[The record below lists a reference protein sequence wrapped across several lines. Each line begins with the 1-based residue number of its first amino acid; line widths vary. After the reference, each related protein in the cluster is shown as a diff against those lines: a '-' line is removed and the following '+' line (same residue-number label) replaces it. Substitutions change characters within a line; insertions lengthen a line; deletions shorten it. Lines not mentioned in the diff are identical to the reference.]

1 MTRRIGVFAVIA
13 AVVSIALFVA
23 NKMTK
28 GLVWAFLTQRADL
41 IFTGAIAVGCG
52 YVIVRALIDLALQ
65 MRAKHRPGGHHEARQ
80 VERARIAF
88 AVTGGIV
95 GLVGVWVYWR
105 AVLNATKATIS
116 FARHGT
122 DYELLSPKM
131 LGLALLAPFFFWMIG
146 RSLADLPLPQRIL
159 SVVLRIGFV
168 VLLALGLS
176 RLART
181 ATTQKVATVYLVD
194 VSESVPDAAIEDARI
209 EIAKGLKEKPDDAI
223 VRVITYAKR
232 PRVVAIADD
241 AKEAPKLERHD
252 LPPPN
257 AAAGATKP
265 DATKPRTGLGAATDI
280 ASAMQLA
287 YGLYPSGYLRRA
299 VIFSDGVQTDGD
311 ILAEANRARE
321 FGVKVFTV
329 PYHRP
334 VPGEVALR
342 DLRLPEKV
350 RVGEPFNL
358 HANIFSSRP
367 QKVRATLK
375 QGEAINGLDGIRD
388 IDLKPGDNDVT
399 FKSVVRVAGEV
410 TYALDLS
417 DIPEDRFK
425 ENNRFAVSVAVP
437 GRPSVLYAEGNTARA
452 SYLASALS
460 AQEFDVDVRAPRE
473 IPSSI
478 RELERYDFVILSD
491 TPAESVSLT
500 QQDAIESYVR
510 DLGGGFLFAGGEA
523 GFGLGGWYHTTI
535 ERILPVRM
543 DSEKKRDEPQVAMV
557 LVLDRSG
564 SMSGLPIEMA
574 KAAAKATADT
584 LSSDDLIEVVAFDS
598 SPTRVVRMTAAKH
611 RARIQNDIARI
622 QAGGGTEIF
631 SALDSAYQSL
641 TSTRARR
648 KHVILLTDGQAS
660 HNGIRDL
667 VQAMAAEGITVTS
680 VGLGSGIDE
689 ALLRMISDLGGGRLY
704 KVMDPQQLPRVFTR
718 ETEMVSRNAAVEE
731 YFQPKVV
738 GPADFLRGVD
748 MAQAPFLHG
757 YVATKMKPPPAQEI
771 LQSEVAE
778 PILARWHVGLG
789 WSLAWTSDVKNLWA
803 VEWLRWPGYGQFWGQ
818 LVREHMRQKKRQQYD
833 MACSIDP
840 ATGHVKASID
850 AIGGDDR
857 FQNGLDA
864 KLTVTG
870 PQPNGEVKKI
880 PMRQTA
886 PGRYE
891 SDFPLERFGS
901 FLLHASLE
909 KGVEDGKGGQKS
921 VQVAESFGHVTN
933 PYPRE
938 YLALAPDVVTLSR
951 TALVTGGRMDPA
963 AKDVFDPAGESI
975 KYHQDLWSRFI
986 GAALALYLIDLFIR
1000 RVRLFDRKKTAKASF
1015 PRNTASA

>member
-1 MTRRIGVFAVIA
+1 MTRARAIWGVIIA
-13 AVVSIALFVA
+13 ALVAAGWFAGQRFLNWLNAELYVTFLVALGCAFVVARTIVESVSSLRAGREVDRSRLAFGIAA
-23 NKMTK
+23 
-28 GLVWAFLTQRADL
+28 G
-41 IFTGAIAVGCG
+41 
-52 YVIVRALIDLALQ
+52 VI
-65 MRAKHRPGGHHEARQ
+65 
-80 VERARIAF
+80 
-88 AVTGGIV
+88 
-95 GLVGVWVYWR
+95 GLVGVWFYWKG
-105 AVLNATKATIS
+105 VLHPGAATLAWK
-116 FARHGT
+116 REGT
-122 DYELLSPKM
+122 DYELLAPKM
-131 LGLALLAPFFFWMIG
+131 LGLALLAPFFLWMIG
-146 RSLADLPLPQRIL
+146 RSLADLPWPQRIL
-159 SVVLRIGFV
+159 SAVLRVGFV

-181 ATTQKVATVYLVD
+181 ATTQKVCTVYLVD
-194 VSESVPDAAIEDARI
+194 VSESVPDLAIEDARA
-209 EIAKGLKEKPDDAI
+209 EIRKGLDGKPADAL
-223 VRVITYAKR
+223 VRVITFAKR
-232 PRVVAIADD
+232 PRVVPIADD
-241 AKEAPKLERHD
+241 AKEAPLLERHD
-252 LPPPN
+252 VPPTAGLPDPKN
-257 AAAGATKP
+257 AGK
-265 DATKPRTGLGAATDI
+265 DLGKRTGLGAATDL

-287 YGLYPSGYLRRA
+287 YGQYPSGHLRRA
-299 VIFSDGVQTDGD
+299 VILTDGVQTDGD
-311 ILAEANRARE
+311 LLAEANRARD
-321 FGVKVFTV
+321 FGVKIFTI

-342 DLRLPEKV
+342 DLRVPDKV

-375 QGEAINGLDGIRD
+375 QGEAINGLDGIRTL
-388 IDLKPGDNDVT
+388 DLKPGDNDVT

-437 GRPSVLYAEGNTARA
+437 GRPTVLYAEGNPARA

-460 AQEFDVDVRAPRE
+460 AQEFDVDIRSPRE

-491 TPAESVSLT
+491 APAEAVSLT

-523 GFGLGGWYHTTI
+523 GFGLGGWQHTTV

-543 DSEKKRDEPQVAMV
+543 DAEKRRDEPQVAMV

-574 KAAAKATADT
+574 KAAAKATADV
-584 LSSDDLIEVVAFDS
+584 LAADDLIEVIAFDS
-598 SPTRVVRMTAAKH
+598 APTRVVRMTPAKH
-611 RARIQNDIARI
+611 RARIQGDIARI

-631 SALDSAYQSL
+631 SALDAAYQTL
-641 TSTRARR
+641 TVTRARR
-648 KHVILLTDGQAS
+648 KHVILLTDGQAP

-667 VQAMAAEGITVTS
+667 MQAMVAEGITAS
-680 VGLGSGIDE
+680 VVALGGGIDE
-689 ALLRMISDLGGGRLY
+689 ALVHMIADGGGGRLY
-704 KVMDPQQLPRVFTR
+704 KVADPQSLPRVFTR

-738 GPADFLRGVD
+738 SPADFLRGID
-748 MAQAPFLHG
+748 MSSAPFLHG

-771 LQSEVAE
+771 LQSEVNE

-833 MACSIDP
+833 MRAEIDN

-870 PQPNGEVKKI
+870 PQPNGETRKM

-909 KGVEDGKGGQKS
+909 KGVDDGKGGQKS

-938 YLALAPDVVTLSR
+938 YLALAPDLVTLSR
-951 TALVTGGRMDPA
+951 TAFITGGRMDPD
-963 AKDVFDPAGESI
+963 AKTIFDPAGETI
-975 KYHQDLWSRFI
+975 RYHQDLWSRFI
-986 GAALALYLIDLFIR
+986 GLALGLYLLDLLIR
-1000 RVRLFDRKKTAKASF
+1000 RVRIFDRKKTAKPTTKLPSRPA
-1015 PRNTASA
+1015 RA

>member
-1 MTRRIGVFAVIA
+1 MTPRRLGVLGVVA
-13 AVVSIALFVA
+13 AVVAIAVFVS
-23 NKMTK
+23 NRLTK
-28 GLVWAFLTQRADL
+28 GAVWAFLTQRTDL
-41 IFTGAIAVGCG
+41 VLTGAIAAGCA
-52 YVIVRALIDLALQ
+52 YVILRSLLDLGLQ
-65 MRAKHRPGGHHEARQ
+65 LRAKRE
-80 VERARIAF
+80 VETARISF
-88 AVTGGIV
+88 AVTGGVV

-105 AVLNATKATIS
+105 AVLSASKTTLT
-116 FARHGT
+116 FARHGI

-131 LGLALLAPFFFWMIG
+131 LGLALLTPFFFWMIG

-159 SVVLRIGFV
+159 SVVLRIAFV
-168 VLLALGLS
+168 ALLALGLA

-194 VSESVPDAAIEDARI
+194 VSESVPDAAVEDARA
-209 EIAKGLKEKPDDAI
+209 EITKGLKEKPDDAI
-223 VRVITYAKR
+223 VRVITFAKR

-241 AKEAPKLERHD
+241 AKEAPQLERHD
-252 LPPPN
+252 LPPSKDGVP
-257 AAAGATKP
+257 TKG
-265 DATKPRTGLGAATDI
+265 RSGLGAATDI

-287 YGLYPSGYLRRA
+287 YGLFPSGYLRRA

-321 FGVKVFTV
+321 FGVKVFTI

-342 DLRLPEKV
+342 ELRLPEKV

-388 IDLKPGDNDVT
+388 VELKPGDNDVT

-437 GRPSVLYAEGNTARA
+437 GRPSVLYVEGNTTRA
-452 SYLASALS
+452 SYLASALN
-460 AQEFDVDVRAPRE
+460 AQEFDVDVRSPRE

-491 TPAESVSLT
+491 APAEAVSLT

-564 SMSGLPIEMA
+564 SMSGLPMEMA

-584 LSSDDLIEVVAFDS
+584 LSSDDLIEVIAFDS
-598 SPTRVVRMTAAKH
+598 APTRVVRMTAAKH

-631 SALDSAYQSL
+631 SALDAAYQSL

-689 ALLRMISDLGGGRLY
+689 GLLRMISDLGGGRLY

-738 GPADFLRGVD
+738 SPADFLRGVD
-748 MAQAPFLHG
+748 MAAAPFLHG

-833 MACSIDP
+833 MVASIDP
-840 ATGHVKASID
+840 ATGHVRASID
-850 AIGGDDR
+850 AVGGDDR

-870 PQPNGEVKKI
+870 PQPNGETRKVAMK
-880 PMRQTA
+880 QVA

-909 KGVEDGKGGQKS
+909 KGIDDGKGGQKN

-938 YLALAPDVVTLSR
+938 YLALAPDIVTLSR

-963 AKDVFDPAGESI
+963 PKTIFDPAGESI
-975 KYHQDLWSRFI
+975 RYHQDLWSRFI
-986 GAALALYLIDLFIR
+986 GAALAVYLIDLLIR
-1000 RVRLFDRKKTAKASF
+1000 RVRIFDRKKTAKASI
-1015 PRNTASA
+1015 PNGAARV

>member
-1 MTRRIGVFAVIA
+1 MNRRRLGIAGVVLAVLAIG
-13 AVVSIALFVA
+13 LFVA
-23 NKMTK
+23 NKLTR
-28 GLVWAFLTQRADL
+28 GTVWAFLSQRTDL
-41 IFTGAIAVGCG
+41 LLTGAIAAGCG
-52 YVIVRALIDLALQ
+52 YVIVKSLVELALQ
-65 MRAKHRPGGHHEARQ
+65 VRAKRE
-80 VERARIAF
+80 VETARIAF
-88 AVTGGIV
+88 GIAGGVV
-95 GLVGVWVYWR
+95 GLAGVWIYWR
-105 AVLNATKATIS
+105 AVLSSAKATLT
-116 FARHGT
+116 FAREGT

-159 SVVLRIGFV
+159 SVVLRIAFV
-168 VLLALGLS
+168 ALLALGLA

-194 VSESVPDAAIEDARI
+194 VSESVPDAALEDART
-209 EIAKGLKEKPDDAI
+209 EITKGLKEKPDDAI
-223 VRVITYAKR
+223 VRVVTFAKR
-232 PRVVAIADD
+232 PRVVAVADD

-252 LPPPN
+252 LPASKDGVP
-257 AAAGATKP
+257 TKG
-265 DATKPRTGLGAATDI
+265 RTGLGAATDI

-287 YGLYPSGYLRRA
+287 YGLYPSGFLRRA
-299 VIFSDGVQTDGD
+299 VVFSDGVQTDGD
-311 ILAEANRARE
+311 ILAEANRARD
-321 FGVKVFTV
+321 FGVKIFTV

-342 DLRLPEKV
+342 DLRIPEKV

-417 DIPEDRFK
+417 EIAEDRFK

-452 SYLASALS
+452 TYLASALS
-460 AQEFDVDVRAPRE
+460 AQEFDVDVRSPRE
-473 IPSSI
+473 VPSSI

-491 TPAESVSLT
+491 APAEAVSLT

-584 LSSDDLIEVVAFDS
+584 LSSDDLIEVIAFDS
-598 SPTRVVRMTAAKH
+598 QPTRVVRMTAAKH
-611 RARIQNDIARI
+611 RARIQTDIARI
-622 QAGGGTEIF
+622 QAGGGTEIYQ
-631 SALDSAYQSL
+631 ALDTAYQSL

-648 KHVILLTDGQAS
+648 KHVILLTDGQAPEQK
-660 HNGIRDL
+660 IPDL

-689 ALLRMISDLGGGRLY
+689 HLLRRISDLGGGRLY

-738 GPADFLRGVD
+738 SPADFLRGVD
-748 MAQAPFLHG
+748 MAAAPFLHG

-840 ATGHVKASID
+840 ATGHVRASID

-870 PQPNGEVKKI
+870 PQPNGEVRKVTMK
-880 PMRQTA
+880 QTA

-909 KGVEDGKGGQKS
+909 KGVDDGKGGQKS

-938 YLALAPDVVTLSR
+938 YLALAPDLVTLSR
-951 TALVTGGRMDPA
+951 TALVTGGRMDPD
-963 AKDVFDPAGESI
+963 AKTVFDPAGESI
-975 KYHQDLWSRFI
+975 RYHQDLWSRFI
-986 GAALALYLIDLFIR
+986 GAALAVYLIDLLIR
-1000 RVRLFDRKKTAKASF
+1000 RVRIFDRKKTAKASV
-1015 PRNTASA
+1015 PRGTAHV

>member
-1 MTRRIGVFAVIA
+1 MTRARLIWAALIA
-13 AVVSIALFVA
+13 ALVAAGWFAGRRFLGWLTPELYVTFLVALA
-23 NKMTK
+23 C
-28 GLVWAFLTQRADL
+28 AFLAARSIVEMASSIRAGREIDRSRL
-41 IFTGAIAVGCG
+41 AFGVAAG
-52 YVIVRALIDLALQ
+52 VI
-65 MRAKHRPGGHHEARQ
+65 
-80 VERARIAF
+80 
-88 AVTGGIV
+88 
-95 GLVGVWVYWR
+95 GLVGVWFYWKG
-105 AVLNATKATIS
+105 VLHPGAATLAWK
-116 FARHGT
+116 RDGV
-122 DYELLSPKM
+122 DYELLAPKM
-131 LGLALLAPFFFWMIG
+131 LGLALLAPFFLWMIG
-146 RSLADLPLPQRIL
+146 RSLADVPWPQRIL
-159 SVVLRIGFV
+159 SAFLSVALVA
-168 VLLALGLS
+168 LLALGLS

-181 ATTQKVATVYLVD
+181 ATTQKICTVYLVD
-194 VSESVPDAAIEDARI
+194 VSESVPDAALDDARA
-209 EIAKGLKEKPDDAI
+209 EIKKGLEAKPADAL
-223 VRVITYAKR
+223 VRVITFAKR
-232 PRVVAIADD
+232 PRVVPIADD
-241 AKEAPKLERHD
+241 AKESPALERHD
-252 LPPPN
+252 LD
-257 AAAGATKP
+257 ATAGADPKN
-265 DATKPRTGLGAATDI
+265 AGKRTGLGAATDL

-287 YGLYPSGYLRRA
+287 YGQYPSGYLRRA
-299 VIFSDGVQTDGD
+299 VILTDGVQTDGD
-311 ILAEANRARE
+311 LLAEANRARD
-321 FGVKVFTV
+321 FGVKIFTI

-342 DLRLPEKV
+342 DLRVPEKV

-375 QGEAINGLDGIRD
+375 QGEAINGLDGIRML
-388 IDLKPGDNDVT
+388 DLKPGDNDVT

-410 TYALDLS
+410 TYALDLA

-437 GRPSVLYAEGNTARA
+437 GRPTVLYAEGNAARA

-460 AQEFDVDVRAPRE
+460 AQEFDVDIRSPRE

-491 TPAESVSLT
+491 APAEAVSLT

-523 GFGLGGWYHTTI
+523 GYGLGGWYHTTI

-543 DSEKKRDEPQVAMV
+543 DAEKRRDEPQVAMV

-584 LSSDDLIEVVAFDS
+584 LASDDLIEVIAFDS
-598 SPTRVVRMTAAKH
+598 APTRVVRMTPAKH
-611 RARIQNDIARI
+611 RARIQGDISRI

-631 SALDSAYQSL
+631 SALDAAYQTL
-641 TSTRARR
+641 TVTRARR
-648 KHVILLTDGQAS
+648 KHVILLTDGQAP

-667 VQAMAAEGITVTS
+667 VQAMAAEGITAS
-680 VGLGSGIDE
+680 AVGLGSGIDE
-689 ALLRMISDLGGGRLY
+689 QLLRLISDGGGGRLY
-704 KVMDPQQLPRVFTR
+704 KVADPQSLPRVFTR
-718 ETEMVSRNAAVEE
+718 ETEMVSRNAVVEE

-738 GPADFLRGVD
+738 SPADFLRGVD
-748 MAQAPFLHG
+748 MNSAPFLHG

-818 LVREHMRQKKRQQYD
+818 LVREHMRQKRRQQYD
-833 MACSIDP
+833 MRADIDA

-870 PQPNGEVKKI
+870 PQPNGETRKM

-909 KGVEDGKGGQKS
+909 KGVDDGKGGQKS
-921 VQVAESFGHVTN
+921 VQVAESYGHVTN

-938 YLALAPDVVTLSR
+938 YLALAPDLVTLSR
-951 TALVTGGRMDPA
+951 TALVTGGRMDPE
-963 AKDVFDPAGESI
+963 AKAVFDPAGETI
-975 KYHQDLWSRFI
+975 RYHQDLWSRFI
-986 GAALALYLIDLFIR
+986 GAALAVYLLDLLIR
-1000 RVRLFDRKKTAKASF
+1000 RVRIFDRKKTAKPTTKLPVRPA
-1015 PRNTASA
+1015 RA